1 MVGNI
6 ITFLAVPWFVLQT
19 TGSAA
24 RTGLTGG
31 VVVLGM
37 VLGGFFGGPLVDR
50 IGFRRASIVAD
61 LAAPKNLSFAGVEQT
76 GCDPHPGVTKRRLL
90 NW

>member
-37 VLGGFFGGPLVDR
+37 VLGDFSVARSLIALASGGQASSPTSQHLKTFPLQ
-50 IGFRRASIVAD
+50 GWSKQVAI
-61 LAAPKNLSFAGVEQT
+61 LTPESLNE
-76 GCDPHPGVTKRRLL
+76 GC
-90 NW
+90 